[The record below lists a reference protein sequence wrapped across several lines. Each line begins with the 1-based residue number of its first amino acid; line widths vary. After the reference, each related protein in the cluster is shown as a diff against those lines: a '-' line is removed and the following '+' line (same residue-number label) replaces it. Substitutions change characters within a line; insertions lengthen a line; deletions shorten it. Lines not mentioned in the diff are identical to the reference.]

1 METEGLS
8 EEEMIDSLFYRCDI
22 HDEGRVQISTIIQFL
37 KNCLGNGNVG
47 TVCHWKKNFYLK
59 DYSHILKVCLMTSQ
73 DSLSSR
79 QKD

>member
-8 EEEMIDSLFYRCDI
+8 EEEMIDSLFYRCDV

-47 TVCHWKKNFYLK
+47 ILVLPPLK
-59 DYSHILKVCLMTSQ
+59 
-73 DSLSSR
+73 
-79 QKD
+79 